1 MTTTDL
7 VEWLNSLPRKASN
20 LHRGFESQKL
30 VSLLLFVAETDFLLF
45 FLCVCC
51 CFWFVFFF
59 VFCFFFF
66 FLFFFVWLVGCF
78 FFFFLFCFVVFFSLE
93 SFVYMTHVNAPNLF
107 HSTPRPSSL
116 HIGTAKMRGK

>member
-30 VSLLLFVAETDFLLF
+30 VSLLLFVEETDFLLF

-51 CFWFVFFF
+51 C
-59 VFCFFFF
+59 CFLVYFYLFIFF
-66 FLFFFVWLVGCF
+66 FLFGWLVGWL
-78 FFFFLFCFVVFFSLE
+78 FFLFLFFCFVVFFSLE

-107 HSTPRPSSL
+107 HSTPRPSRL